1 MSSTVH
7 LHLHRCKKVKNHNAV
22 CCPLCPC
29 MMAKHKIIYES
40 EDDNTEDMSK
50 KAQTVP
56 DKEQGTYIIQVEIAY
71 ILMSQVSM

>member
-1 MSSTVH
+1 
-7 LHLHRCKKVKNHNAV
+7 
-22 CCPLCPC
+22 
-29 MMAKHKIIYES
+29 MMAKRKIIYES
-40 EDDNTEDMSK
+40 EDDDTEDMSK